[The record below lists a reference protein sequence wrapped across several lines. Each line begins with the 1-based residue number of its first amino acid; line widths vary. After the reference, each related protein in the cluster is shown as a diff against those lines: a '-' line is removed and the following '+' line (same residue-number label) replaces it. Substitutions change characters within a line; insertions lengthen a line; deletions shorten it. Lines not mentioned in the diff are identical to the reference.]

1 MDYKPLVLDHDNN
14 GDPFDSMIAVQT
26 DIQDFEGTIAYQID
40 TVMKQTSTARLSNI
54 FFFKNFGNCSIVPI
68 NKDLAGDL
76 NVADG
81 RIQSPDPMHVFF
93 MDQKFAYNGI
103 VG

>member
-40 TVMKQTSTARLSNI
+40 TVRNNTTVKDNLIYSLLRTLETVQLFLST
-54 FFFKNFGNCSIVPI
+54 
-68 NKDLAGDL
+68 
-76 NVADG
+76 
-81 RIQSPDPMHVFF
+81 RILLET
-93 MDQKFAYNGI
+93 
-103 VG
+103 

>member
-1 MDYKPLVLDHDNN
+1 MTWCTEC
-14 GDPFDSMIAVQT
+14 IA
-26 DIQDFEGTIAYQID
+26 FHSH
-40 TVMKQTSTARLSNI
+40 KSI

-103 VG
+103 VSFWIFENLALYNVNFSMRKEE

>member
-1 MDYKPLVLDHDNN
+1 
-14 GDPFDSMIAVQT
+14 MI
-26 DIQDFEGTIAYQID
+26 
-40 TVMKQTSTARLSNI
+40 SP
-54 FFFKNFGNCSIVPI
+54 FKNFGNCSIVPI

-103 VG
+103 VR

>member
-40 TVMKQTSTARLSNI
+40 TVMKQSY
-54 FFFKNFGNCSIVPI
+54 FGKII
-68 NKDLAGDL
+68 
-76 NVADG
+76 
-81 RIQSPDPMHVFF
+81 
-93 MDQKFAYNGI
+93 
-103 VG
+103 